1 MQTRHILL
9 AILIA
14 AVWGV
19 NFVAAKWAVTDF
31 SPFLANTVRFSIVAV
46 VFLPFLK
53 IVKGRMRILIL
64 TAFLLGVAHFGVTYW
79 AVAISGGV
87 GAVAIASQLSVP
99 FSTIL
104 AVLFLGESVGWKRV
118 AGVAVSFA
126 GILVMGFD
134 PVIFS
139 YWQGLFLM
147 AIAALLFSVS
157 SILMRSLKD
166 VPVTTVQAW
175 IGLVAMI
182 GSGVL
187 SLIFETEQVAR
198 ILSAREEA
206 WLGIVF
212 SALGSSVIGHGLA
225 NYLFSKYEVTVVAP
239 YFLIV
244 PLFAVSAGVLML
256 GEVVTERL
264 AFGGF
269 LTVLGVLV
277 VTLRNKA
284 RHVERA
290 DAAG

>member
-134 PVIFS
+134 PVVFS

-175 IGLVAMI
+175 IGLAAMI

-290 DAAG
+290 DAAR

>member
-134 PVIFS
+134 PVVFS

-175 IGLVAMI
+175 IGLAAMI

-290 DAAG
+290 DVAR

>member
-19 NFVAAKWAVTDF
+19 NFVAAKWAVADF
-31 SPFLANTVRFSIVAV
+31 SPFLANTVRFTIVAV
-46 VFLPFLK
+46 IFLPFLK
-53 IVKGRMRILIL
+53 VVKGRMRILLL
-64 TAFLLGVAHFGVTYW
+64 TALLLGVAHFGITYW

-87 GAVAIASQLSVP
+87 GAVAVASQLSVP

-104 AVLFLGESVGWKRV
+104 AVLFLGETVGWKRV
-118 AGVAVSFA
+118 AGVTVSFA
-126 GILVMGFD
+126 GVLVMGFD

-147 AIAALLFSVS
+147 AVAALLFSVA
-157 SILMRSLKD
+157 SILMRELKD

-175 IGLVAMI
+175 VGLAGVV

-187 SLIFETEQVAR
+187 SLVFETEQVAR
-198 ILSAREEA
+198 IASAGEEA

-244 PLFAVSAGVLML
+244 PLFAMFAGVVML
-256 GEVVTERL
+256 GEVVTVRL
-264 AFGGF
+264 AIGGL
-269 LTVLGVLV
+269 LTVMGVLV

-284 RHVERA
+284 RYVERA